1 MIQRSNINR
10 RDKLS
15 KSDVL
20 SIKRMLWTGKHS
32 QADIA
37 RRFRITQP
45 HVSRIANN
53 DIHYDVPWPD
63 GSTPGSTPGLDRPE
77 PAFGTADADV
87 PNINPSFDEIE
98 REIYNDENFAAEE
111 IRESEELFESI
122 AAAVE
127 DDMNNQLLAALFNV
141 EAEAEKEKPLP
152 STAPAPARI
161 PWRQVKQRS
170 PAHPMVML
178 TDGMSEADAAVA
190 RRVLEQVFA
199 KLPAYQWFN
208 EDVIQ
213 IIRDRWNDLD
223 LTAESFLDNLT

>member
-1 MIQRSNINR
+1 MRPSNINR

-37 RRFRITQP
+37 RRFRVTQP
-45 HVSRIANN
+45 HISRIANN
-53 DIHYDVPWPD
+53 DIHYDIPWPD
-63 GSTPGSTPGLDRPE
+63 GLTPGPAQPE
-77 PAFGTADADV
+77 PAFSYAEADV

-98 REIYNDENFAAEE
+98 REIYNDENLAAEE
-111 IRESEELFESI
+111 LRESEEIFESI
-122 AAAVE
+122 AASVE
-127 DDMNNQLLAALFNV
+127 DEMNNQLLAALFNV

-178 TDGMSEADAAVA
+178 TDGMSEADAIVA

-199 KLPAYQWFN
+199 KLPAHQWFN

-213 IIRDRWNDLD
+213 IIRDRWNDLGI
-223 LTAESFLDNLT
+223 TAESFLDNLT